1 MKGRGCSNVEKR
13 FNTNARHSLV
23 RRMSNPATKASPP
36 LGQSEITHRPCQGQ
50 GGLSVAAWILKY
62 VPLST
67 VVNWSGNSEEEDHRA
82 ECGHGDRMKGALTP
96 NSGAA
101 FVGHACSGRTRAIAR
116 RTVKGVGLK
125 THGGAHV
132 LR

>member
-1 MKGRGCSNVEKR
+1 MAG
-13 FNTNARHSLV
+13 
-23 RRMSNPATKASPP
+23 
-36 LGQSEITHRPCQGQ
+36 
-50 GGLSVAAWILKY
+50 WILKY

-67 VVNWSGNSEEEDHRA
+67 GADWSGNSEEEDHRA
-82 ECGHGDRMKGALTP
+82 ECDHGDRMKGGLTP

-101 FVGHACSGRTRAIAR
+101 FVGDARSGRTRAIAR

-125 THGGAHV
+125 AHGGAHV